1 MDRFLESQKRAPE
14 RWLRFICATAM
25 LLAVGVLPTLAQ
37 DGTSTFPST
46 EEGLDEMFPPT
57 PDDAYPMSDPEPP
70 PDIFGPFM
78 PPPLADT
85 SDSPVRDDRSL
96 EQRIADSTKHQNALI
111 ERIRALLKQSNVSV
125 VPPPSYELECN
136 EDPVVELLTEQLVQ
150 SYVKQ
155 GGDPELGLLE
165 QLITVRRE
173 LAMLGVVPGDSYQAQ
188 LANRLL
194 VKAQTLIKT
203 YGSQRDKVLAI
214 LGLAHKAANVLQL
227 LGDSEIEQ
235 KFFSE
240 IAGWLSKLVPDMLK
254 DIRTQHDYRLVNA
267 VFTLTRVI
275 NSSGKLSGQADPS
288 EILRQ
293 IEEAM
298 RFDLSLALDASGG
311 AHVWALTGEFSL
323 IPTLAT
329 GKNKLLQLMYIGEG
343 QGTYASYTY
352 KNGMQTMQAPD
363 FPVMAKVMDFDPCKG
378 TAVLFLDRFYA
389 QEGETYRRKDTT
401 DKAPIVWAAFAN
413 AFREQQV
420 DQGFEF
426 ELPVKTKTEKA
437 VDTVFDQSAKGFTGK
452 FTVKLTHNPK

>member
-1 MDRFLESQKRAPE
+1 MDHLPKIPRRRTA
-14 RWLRFICATAM
+14 RWLRLICAAAV
-25 LLAVGVLPTLAQ
+25 LLAVGVAPTWAE
-37 DGTSTFPST
+37 DGTSAFPST

-57 PDDAYPMSDPEPP
+57 PEDAYPMSDPEPP
-70 PDIFGPFM
+70 PDIFGPSM
-78 PPPLADT
+78 PPPLAGT
-85 SDSPVRDDRSL
+85 SDRPVRDDRSV
-96 EQRIADSTKHQNALI
+96 EQRIADSAKHQNALI
-111 ERIRALLKQSNVSV
+111 EQIKALLKQSNVSI

-173 LAMLGVVPGDSYQAQ
+173 LAMLGVEPADSYQAQ

-227 LGDSEIEQ
+227 LGDSAIEQ
-235 KFFSE
+235 KFFGE
-240 IAGWLSKLVPDMLK
+240 ITGWLSKLVPGMLK

-298 RFDLSLALDASGG
+298 RFDLSLSLEASGG
-311 AHVWALTGEFSL
+311 AHEWSLKSEFALT
-323 IPTLAT
+323 PTLAA
-329 GKNKLLQLMYIGEG
+329 GKNKLLQLMYVGEG
-343 QGTYASYTY
+343 QGTYASYAY
-352 KNGMQTMQAPD
+352 KNGTQTMQAPD
-363 FPVMAKVMDFDPCKG
+363 FPVMAKVTDFDPCKG
-378 TAVLFLDRFYA
+378 TAVLFLDRFFA
-389 QEGETYRRKDTT
+389 QEGETYLRKDTT
-401 DKAPIVWAAFAN
+401 NKAPIVWAAFAN
-413 AFREQQV
+413 VFRAQQV

-452 FTVKLTHNPK
+452 FTVKLTHKPQ

>member
-1 MDRFLESQKRAPE
+1 MV
-14 RWLRFICATAM
+14 
-25 LLAVGVLPTLAQ
+25 LLAVGVAPALAE
-37 DGTSTFPST
+37 DGTTTFPST

-57 PDDAYPMSDPEPP
+57 PEDAYPMSDPEPP
-70 PDIFGPFM
+70 PDIFGSSM

-85 SDSPVRDDRSL
+85 SESPVRDDRSL
-96 EQRIADSTKHQNALI
+96 EQRIADSTKHEKALI
-111 ERIRALLKQSNVSV
+111 EQIKALLKQSNISI
-125 VPPPSYELECN
+125 VPPPSYELQCN

-165 QLITVRRE
+165 QLIAVRRE
-173 LAMLGVVPGDSYQAQ
+173 LAMLGVEPGDGYQAQ

-203 YGSQRDKVLAI
+203 YGSQRDKALAI

-254 DIRTQHDYRLVNA
+254 DIRTKHDYRLVNA
-267 VFTLTRVI
+267 IFTLTRVI

-298 RFDLSLALDASGG
+298 RFDLSLALEASGG
-311 AHVWALTGEFSL
+311 GHKWALKSDFSL
-323 IPTLAT
+323 TPTLAA

-343 QGTYASYTY
+343 QGTYASYAYT
-352 KNGMQTMQAPD
+352 NGTLTMNAPD
-363 FPVMAKVMDFDPCKG
+363 FKVIAKVTDFDPCKG
-378 TAVLFLDRFYA
+378 TAVLFLDRFFA
-389 QEGETYRRKDTT
+389 QEGETYIREGTT
-401 DKAPIVWAAFAN
+401 NKAPIVWAAFAN
-413 AFREQQV
+413 AFRAQQV

-426 ELPVKTKTEKA
+426 ELPVETKTEKA

-452 FTVKLTHNPK
+452 FTVKLTHTPR

>member
-1 MDRFLESQKRAPE
+1 MDRLLKRPKRPTK
-14 RWLRFICATAM
+14 RWLRCVCAAAV
-25 LLAVGVLPTLAQ
+25 LLAMGGAPTLAQ

-57 PDDAYPMSDPEPP
+57 PEDAYPMSDPEPP

-78 PPPLADT
+78 PPPLAGT
-85 SDSPVRDDRSL
+85 SDSPVRDDRSM

-111 ERIRALLKQSNVSV
+111 EQIKALLKQSNVSI

-173 LAMLGVVPGDSYQAQ
+173 LAMLGVEPGDSYQTQ

-194 VKAQTLIKT
+194 AKAQKLIKT

-227 LGDSEIEQ
+227 LGDSAIEQ
-235 KFFSE
+235 KFFGE
-240 IAGWLSKLVPDMLK
+240 ITAWLSKLVPDMLK

-288 EILRQ
+288 EVLRQ

-298 RFDLSLALDASGG
+298 RFDLSLALEASGG
-311 AHVWALTGEFSL
+311 AHEWALKSEFSL
-323 IPTLAT
+323 TPTLAT

-343 QGTYASYTY
+343 QGTYAGYAY
-352 KNGMQTMQAPD
+352 KNGTLTMKAPD
-363 FPVMAKVMDFDPCKG
+363 FPVMAKVTDFDPCKG
-378 TAVLFLDRFYA
+378 TAVLFVDRFFA
-389 QEGETYRRKDTT
+389 QEGETYLKEDTADT
-401 DKAPIVWAAFAN
+401 APIVWAAFAN

-420 DQGFEF
+420 EQGFEF
-426 ELPVKTKTEKA
+426 QLPVVTKAEKA
-437 VDTVFDQSAKGFTGK
+437 VDTVFDQSAKGFSGR
-452 FTVKLTHNPK
+452 FTVKLTHKPK